1 MAKFMCNATY
11 TAEGARGLAKDGGTK
26 RKEVVSKALAGLGGT
41 LESFYFT
48 LGAQDAVLILD
59 VPDTVTGVALSLAVN
74 ASGAVRISLTQLL
87 TPAEMDAAAK
97 KTIPYTPPGA

>member
-11 TAEGARGLAKDGGTK
+11 TAGGQGACEGRRNQTQRGCQQGARGA
-26 RKEVVSKALAGLGGT
+26 RRHSEC
-41 LESFYFT
+41 FYFT

-74 ASGAVRISLTQLL
+74 ASGAVRLSLTQLV

-97 KTIPYTPPGA
+97 KTIPYTAPGA